1 MIGVKLSHYYS
12 KILIAT
18 SLLGLLACTA
28 VNFTGV
34 SGKSLPSK
42 SPTPNAS
49 PTKSDGAVLP
59 PVPVA
64 GAYLTGVLNDAN
76 GDVIASA
83 ALEIIENKH
92 STRTDTLGQ
101 FKIPVN
107 KIPAGVFL
115 IEVDLPDRETNLTL
129 ETTLP
134 SDIRTLIDNANAS
147 TSAEIALARAL
158 GLALPWELNNPEDD
172 SGGVQRLS
180 FLTNSLPLPKGTQRV
195 SNYTG
200 LINESAGNIARF
212 KWSHTAEVAASVK
225 LMHSL
230 SESLLQG
237 WDGTNES
244 ALLGN
249 GATLLT
255 NFSSCNDAS
264 YTMGSGDFN
273 TALEAQCGI
282 SVANPPYSNSLPNF
296 FRLAIVT
303 PSELKLSA
311 IFEIKDKIPS
321 WLNYHENVESCYP
334 NYRGPTVPTLNF
346 GNTLPSCTM
355 STNLNAVW
363 CKSSAD
369 GSPSKCLG
377 CENNLFICR

>member
-1 MIGVKLSHYYS
+1 MTGEKLSQYYS
-12 KILIAT
+12 KILIAI

-101 FKIPVN
+101 FKIPVS

-115 IEVDLPDRETNLTL
+115 IEVDLPNRESNLTL

-134 SDIRTLIDNANAS
+134 SDIRTLVDNANAA
-147 TSAEIALARAL
+147 TPADIALARAL
-158 GLALPWELNNPEDD
+158 GLALPWGLNNPEDE
-172 SGGVQRLS
+172 SGGMQRLL
-180 FLTNSLPLPKGTQRV
+180 FVTNSLPLPKGTQRV

-212 KWSHTAEVAASVK
+212 KWSHQVEVAASVK

-244 ALLGN
+244 ALVSN

-255 NFSSCNDAS
+255 NFSSCNDAP
-264 YTMGSGDFN
+264 YTSGFGDFN
-273 TALEAQCGI
+273 TAWIAQCGV
-282 SVANPPYSNSLPNF
+282 SLANAPYSNSLPNF

-303 PSELKLSA
+303 PSELKLSP

-321 WLNYHENVESCYP
+321 WLNYHENIESCYP
-334 NYRGPTVPTLNF
+334 NYRGPAVNIFT
-346 GNTLPSCTM
+346 NTMPPCTM
-355 STNLNAVW
+355 SANLNTVW
-363 CKSSAD
+363 CKSSSD
-369 GSPSKCLG
+369 GSPSNCLF

>member
-1 MIGVKLSHYYS
+1 MKNKKVARYYLKIGAV
-12 KILIAT
+12 A
-18 SLLGLLACTA
+18 SLLGLLACGGID
-28 VNFTGV
+28 FTGV
-34 SGKSLPSK
+34 SGKTFPST
-42 SPTPNAS
+42 SPTPSGSAIKDN
-49 PTKSDGAVLP
+49 GGVLP
-59 PVPVA
+59 PVPVS

-92 STRTDTLGQ
+92 STRIDKLGQ
-101 FKIPVN
+101 FKIQAS

-115 IEVDLPDRETNLTL
+115 IEVSLPGRKSKFTL

-134 SDIRTLIDNANAS
+134 SDIRTLVDNANAAKP
-147 TSAEIALARAL
+147 AEIELDRAL
-158 GLALPWELNNPEDD
+158 GLSLPWGLNDTEED
-172 SGGVQRLS
+172 SGGLQRLS
-180 FLTNSLPLPKGTQRV
+180 FVTNSLPLSKGPKRV
-195 SNYTG
+195 SNYTK
-200 LINESAGNIARF
+200 LLNTSAGNIARF
-212 KWSHTAEVAASVK
+212 KWKHKGEAAASVK
-225 LMHSL
+225 LMHTL
-230 SESLLQG
+230 SESLIQS
-237 WDGTNES
+237 WDGMNES
-244 ALLGN
+244 ALLSN

-255 NFSSCNDAS
+255 DFSSCNDAS

-321 WLNYHENVESCYP
+321 WLNYHENIESCYP
-334 NYRGPTVPTLNF
+334 NYRGPEVPILNF
-346 GNTLPSCTM
+346 GNTLPSCNM
-355 STNLNAVW
+355 SANLNAVW
-363 CKSSAD
+363 CKSSSD

-377 CENNLFICR
+377 CESNLFICR

>member
-49 PTKSDGAVLP
+49 PTKNDGAVLP

-64 GAYLTGVLNDAN
+64 GAYLTGVLNDEN

-101 FKIPVN
+101 FKIPVS

-115 IEVDLPDRETNLTL
+115 IEVDLPNRESNLTL

-134 SDIRTLIDNANAS
+134 SDIRTLIDNANAA
-147 TSAEIALARAL
+147 TTANVALARAL
-158 GLALPWELNNPEDD
+158 GLALPWGVNRDD
-172 SGGVQRLS
+172 ENSEGEQRLL
-180 FLTNSLPLPKGTQRV
+180 FATNSLPLPKGTQRV

-200 LINESAGNIARF
+200 LINESAGNTARF
-212 KWSHTAEVAASVK
+212 KWSHQVEAAASVK

-230 SESLLQG
+230 SESLIQS
-237 WDGTNES
+237 WDGANES
-244 ALLGN
+244 ALVSN

-255 NFSSCNDAS
+255 NFSSCNDVAYTLGAGSFTTAS
-264 YTMGSGDFN
+264 T
-273 TALEAQCGI
+273 AQCGV
-282 SVANPPYSNSLPNF
+282 SLANPPYSNSLPNF

-311 IFEIKDKIPS
+311 IFEIKDKVPS
-321 WLNYHENVESCYP
+321 WLSYHENIESCYP
-334 NYRGPTVPTLNF
+334 NYRGPAVPTLNF

-363 CKSSAD
+363 CKSSSD

>member
-1 MIGVKLSHYYS
+1 MKAETLIKYYS
-12 KILIAT
+12 KIFVPTL
-18 SLLGLLACTA
+18 LLGLLACSG
-28 VNFTGV
+28 VNFSGV

-49 PTKSDGAVLP
+49 PTKNSGAVLP

-83 ALEIIENKH
+83 ALEILENKH

-101 FKIPVN
+101 FKIPVS
-107 KIPAGVFL
+107 KIPAGVFV
-115 IEVDLPDRETNLTL
+115 IELQLPNKESKLTL

-134 SDIRTLIDNANAS
+134 SDIRTLVESTNTE
-147 TSAEIALARAL
+147 TSAEVAIARTL
-158 GLALPWELNNPEDD
+158 GLALPWGVSSGEED
-172 SGGVQRLS
+172 SGGAQKLV
-180 FLTNSLPLPKGTQRV
+180 FVTNSLPLPKGAQRV
-195 SNYTG
+195 SNYTA

-212 KWSHTAEVAASVK
+212 KWSHPVEAAASVK

-230 SESLLQG
+230 SEPLIQS

-244 ALLGN
+244 ALLSN

-264 YTMGSGDFN
+264 YTVGSGDFN
-273 TALEAQCGI
+273 KALEAQCGI

-311 IFEIKDKIPS
+311 IFAIKDKIPS
-321 WLNYHENVESCYP
+321 WLNYHENIESCYP
-334 NYRGPTVPTLNF
+334 NYRGPAVPTLNF
-346 GNTLPSCTM
+346 GNTLPSCNM
-355 STNLNAVW
+355 SANLNAVW
-363 CKSSAD
+363 CKSSSD

-377 CENNLFICR
+377 CESNLFICR